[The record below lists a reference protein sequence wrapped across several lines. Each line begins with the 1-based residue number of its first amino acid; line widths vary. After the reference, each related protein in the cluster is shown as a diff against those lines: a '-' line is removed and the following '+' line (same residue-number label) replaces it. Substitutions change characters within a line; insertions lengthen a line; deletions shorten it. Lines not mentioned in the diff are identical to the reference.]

1 MSVNIATAC
10 QKSQLVSWW
19 QFAVSSS
26 NILTHNIDQLCF
38 NFIKA
43 NFEAVTR
50 CSDFPTMELD
60 LLVSLVRSND
70 LVVADEVSC
79 AICSNNGKTY

>member
-10 QKSQLVSWW
+10 QRSQLVSWG
-19 QFAVSSS
+19 QFASAS
-26 NILTHNIDQLCF
+26 NHTTIRELCR

-43 NFEAVTR
+43 NFEAITE

-79 AICSNNGKTY
+79 AF